1 MRVTGS
7 CGVEV
12 GNPHLWRLWTGSMQ
26 SVRSDRHWAGREVC
40 VVSKSNSPPC
50 TSTANTIISP
60 QVDFSRNAIRR
71 LNVDVLEGL
80 EPHLLELHL
89 DHNLLGNNYN
99 PSFSFT
105 EVAKLTALQVRT
117 KELHKASQFVCLRK
131 KVCTLSTV
139 VPNKES
145 LYYLLKFLAL
155 K

>member
-1 MRVTGS
+1 M
-7 CGVEV
+7 
-12 GNPHLWRLWTGSMQ
+12 L
-26 SVRSDRHWAGREVC
+26 
-40 VVSKSNSPPC
+40 SPKVNNFPSC
-50 TSTANTIISP
+50 TSTADTIVFP

-117 KELHKASQFVCLRK
+117 KGLHKAGQNVCSEEK
-131 KVCTLSTV
+131 CCAIPIITV
-139 VPNKES
+139 EKRV
-145 LYYLLKFLAL
+145 YVTC
-155 K
+155 